1 MAESVASVRV
11 PKLLSAGEVV
21 TTGQTSRNSTT
32 ASSQTTST
40 TTRLDLLGGHIVA
53 DGVKSESTSSDG
65 TTGFAVSPAGTTFT
79 HLVIDGKPI
88 AANVAPNTRIS
99 LGQLGT
105 LTLNEQVRNVGPTS
119 GSLVVRGLDLQLN
132 ENDTEVIVSEAQSS
146 LQTVPTGQLGG
157 LAYGS
162 VLYSPAG
169 VVSGPTAFVWMP
181 CAGTMGAVKT
191 NTVAGVT
198 IPKALTTGTVT
209 DTAQGTVSPAAAQGE
224 TTATTQK
231 VDLLG
236 GQVTASAVKADSHA
250 SLQGSTSSSSAAG
263 SKFVGLQVAGHPE
276 IHDSVAPN
284 TSVNIPSVG
293 TLRLNW
299 RYPRPNGLE
308 VVMIEAILAPGN
320 KYGLPAGA
328 VLAVSVVDAT
338 VHG

>member
-1 MAESVASVRV
+1 
-11 PKLLSAGEVV
+11 
-21 TTGQTSRNSTT
+21 
-32 ASSQTTST
+32 
-40 TTRLDLLGGHIVA
+40 
-53 DGVKSESTSSDG
+53 
-65 TTGFAVSPAGTTFT
+65 
-79 HLVIDGKPI
+79 
-88 AANVAPNTRIS
+88 
-99 LGQLGT
+99 
-105 LTLNEQVRNVGPTS
+105 
-119 GSLVVRGLDLQLN
+119 
-132 ENDTEVIVSEAQSS
+132 
-146 LQTVPTGQLGG
+146 
-157 LAYGS
+157 
-162 VLYSPAG
+162 
-169 VVSGPTAFVWMP
+169 
-181 CAGTMGAVKT
+181 MGAVKT